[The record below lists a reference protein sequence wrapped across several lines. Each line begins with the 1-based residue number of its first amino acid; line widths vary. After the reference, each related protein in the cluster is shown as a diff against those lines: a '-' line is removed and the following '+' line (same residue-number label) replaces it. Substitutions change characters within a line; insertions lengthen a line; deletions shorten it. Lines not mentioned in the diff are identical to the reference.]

1 VASLGGELSVAV
13 AGGCV
18 ARVRDARAR
27 DARPL
32 KRLLDAIAA
41 EPQVTLLMLPGQFS
55 ATVWRRR
62 IADALADPRAL
73 LLVATVD
80 GELAG
85 NLGLHPDAHGSSAH
99 VAWLGMS
106 VGREWRGRGLG
117 GALLEAG
124 VSWAADR
131 GIIKVA
137 LGVLPGNLRALDFYR
152 NHGFTREGLRT
163 AQYERAG
170 RYYDEVLMARF
181 IGCGWL
187 PLGHLPAPSGG
198 ASGRASGAGGA

>member
-1 VASLGGELSVAV
+1 VASLGGELSAAL
-13 AGGCV
+13 AGGRV
-18 ARVRDARAR
+18 ARIRSARVH

-32 KRLLDAIAA
+32 TRLLDAVAA
-41 EPQVTLLMLPGQFS
+41 EPEVTLLMLPGQFG
-55 ATVWRRR
+55 AGVWRRR
-62 IADALADPRAL
+62 IADTLADPRGL

-85 NLGLHPDAHGSSAH
+85 NLGLHPEAHASSAH

-106 VGREWRGRGLG
+106 VAREWRGLGLG

-137 LGVLPGNLRALDFYR
+137 LGVLPGNRRALDFYTH
-152 NHGFTREGLRT
+152 HGFAREGLRT

-181 IGCGWL
+181 
-187 PLGHLPAPSGG
+187 LGEGP
-198 ASGRASGAGGA
+198 